1 MAVVGDILVK
11 LEANAAE
18 FTQGLDEANKKLDEF
33 GEHAAKTNQQLNSMA
48 ATLTAALV
56 GAGIG
61 LAVNEIKKISDAADK
76 AALEVANLA
85 SKFKLSTDQ
94 VQALQFMSQRSG
106 VSVEELA
113 KQLKGNTTEVDSM
126 AEALRAAGLIMDKEF
141 IANAKRAAD
150 QAEDTTKRINALW
163 AAIAGP
169 AERAGQSA
177 LASMLASIGQSLTV
191 IKAQGTDALS
201 VIRSLLN
208 LLSLGIA
215 GAVAGPGSQI
225 EDLDRRIRDL
235 GDTWSATD
243 QKIREIEA
251 KPSPIPSGEQSFLE
265 GLRKR
270 RDELRQQ
277 IYDLSKTAADLRKG
291 PPTLPTVTVT
301 ATAPGGGGGGAK
313 AEDPV
318 ETAIERY
325 GALAKAAQKT
335 AQVIK
340 DSAGVEIEAMQRNVE
355 VQQKID
361 EVLSRRGV
369 HATDEQRKRL
379 EEVVRASQEAIG
391 LQKQLLEANTRAADI
406 EEKLGDGTKAREH
419 AMRDLNRAM
428 ATGRLSQDAYNRSL
442 KQSDEAFTQAALA
455 ARRYDDDLGSLAA
468 GFEHA
473 ANANARAND
482 LFSVGERAFTGLTN
496 AMGEGLDVL
505 LGKSNKTFG
514 EIAADF
520 ASMLAKMALEAAA
533 SQVFKM
539 IFGSIAGPTVTAVP
553 WTPVASFPGTFGAPP
568 GLQHGG
574 PVVAGRPYLVGEAGP
589 ELFVPQAA
597 GNIVPNS
604 SRAGDT
610 ITVNVAM
617 GQTQGAADPSAALAF
632 GRKIK
637 AAIADTIANEKRPG
651 GSLYQRMS

>member
-1 MAVVGDILVK
+1 MAVVGDVLVK

-18 FTQGLDEANKKLDEF
+18 FTRGMDDANKKLDEF
-33 GEHAAKTNQQLNSMA
+33 GAQAEKTNAKLSSMA
-48 ATLTAALV
+48 ALLTGALV
-56 GAGIG
+56 GGGIG
-61 LAVNEIKKISDAADK
+61 LAVNEIKKISEAADK
-76 AALEVANLA
+76 AAIEIANLA
-85 SKFKLSTDQ
+85 TKFKLSTDQ

-113 KQLKGNTTEVDSM
+113 KQLKGNTTEVDKL
-126 AEALRAAGLIMDKEF
+126 AESLRAAGLIMDKDF
-141 IANAKRAAD
+141 IANAKKAAD

-169 AERAGQSA
+169 IEKGAQSA
-177 LASMLASIGQSLTV
+177 LAQVLASVGQSLTI
-191 IKAQGTDALS
+191 IKSNGADALS

-208 LLSLGIA
+208 VLSLGIA
-215 GAVAGPGSQI
+215 GAVAGPNSQI

-235 GDTWSATD
+235 GDAWSATD
-243 QKIREIEA
+243 AKIREIEA
-251 KPSPIPSGEQSFLE
+251 KPQPLYSGEQSFLE
-265 GLRKR
+265 SQRKR

-277 IYDLSKTAADLRKG
+277 IYENSKLAAELRKG
-291 PPTLPTVTVT
+291 PPTLPTITVT
-301 ATAPGGGGGGAK
+301 GAAPSGGGGGGAK

-361 EVLSRRGV
+361 EILSRRGV
-369 HATDEQRKRL
+369 HATDDQRKRL
-379 EEVVRASQEAIG
+379 EEVVRASQEAIE
-391 LQKQLLEANTRAADI
+391 LQKQLREANQRAADT
-406 EEKLGDGTKAREH
+406 EEKLGDGTKAHEH

-442 KQSDEAFTQAALA
+442 KQSEEATTQAALA

-482 LFSVGERAFTGLTN
+482 MFSVGERAFTGLTN

-539 IFGSIAGPTVTAVP
+539 IFGSLTGTPAIGATGASPATVLGMGFIG
-553 WTPVASFPGTFGAPP
+553 SR
-568 GLQHGG
+568 QHGG
-574 PVVAGRPYLVGEAGP
+574 PVSAGRPYIVGEAGP
-589 ELFVPQAA
+589 ELFVPAAA
-597 GNIVPNS
+597 GQIVTNNQN
-604 SRAGDT
+604 GGN

-617 GQTQGAADPSAALAF
+617 NQTQGAADPSAALAF